1 MNLHDLFVPT
11 LSNSLKALRN
21 VLQKAEDHCTARK
34 IDQAVLLN
42 ARLYPDMLPMARQ
55 VQIACDHARRGANR
69 LAAVEP
75 ASIPDSEASF
85 AELRTRIDTTLA
97 ILSGLTEDALKGAE
111 TRIISF
117 RAGPAEMSMNG
128 DDFIRFWTIPN
139 FYFHMTTAYALL
151 RHNGVEIGKTDFLR
165 G

>member
-1 MNLHDLFVPT
+1 MNLHDLLVPT
-11 LSNSLKALRN
+11 LSRSLNALKN

-34 IDQAVLLN
+34 IDPSVLLSL
-42 ARLYPDMLPMARQ
+42 RLYPDMLPLTRQ

-69 LAAVEP
+69 LAGVEP
-75 ASIPDSEASF
+75 ASVPDTETSF
-85 AELRTRIDTTLA
+85 AELRARIDLTLA
-97 ILSGLTEDALKGAE
+97 VLAALTNDDLKGAE
-111 TRIISF
+111 TRTISF
-117 RAGPAEMSMNG
+117 RAGPAEMSMSG

-151 RHNGVEIGKTDFLR
+151 RQSGVELGKTDFLR